1 MILLFIAVCLLVSF
15 VFSGIEAGIFSVN
28 RVRLA
33 HQAKQRDPAALKL
46 ERLISRPDRLLVTVL
61 IVTNF
66 ANISA
71 LILVTQHL
79 VATYG
84 ANGYW
89 IALGIYLPVFL
100 LGLELI
106 PKSLFRRFPY
116 RALAAL
122 AEPLR
127 IANLLLAPMHI
138 VGEAIQ
144 RLMGGKD
151 TAMQQRLYLARED
164 FKYFAEEGERSGSLT
179 KVESELI
186 SNVVDFRGETAK
198 DVMVPLDPAR
208 MIAAS
213 APISELLLRSA
224 DMHQDRWLVR
234 DEKDTIIGVVSA
246 FDVLMAGRR
255 DVQVSAYTRRVV
267 TVNSNEPAHSVL
279 TKLRAARTTV
289 AVVRG
294 ANDPVGRLTWEDLIR
309 HLVDAANSTN
319 G

>member
-1 MILLFIAVCLLVSF
+1 MIPLIIVICLLVSF

-33 HQAKQRDPAALKL
+33 HQAKQREAAALKL
-46 ERLISRPDRLLVTVL
+46 ERLLARPDRLLVTVL

-71 LILVTQHL
+71 LILVTDRI
-79 VATYG
+79 VARFG
-84 ANGYW
+84 PQGYW
-89 IALGIYLPVFL
+89 LALGIYLPVFL
-100 LGLELI
+100 FGLELL

-127 IANLLLAPMHI
+127 LANLILTPLHFF
-138 VGEAIQ
+138 GEAIQ
-144 RLMGGKD
+144 RLMGGKE

-164 FKYFAEEGERSGSLT
+164 FKYFAEEGERTGALT

-208 MIAAS
+208 MISAS
-213 APISELLLRSA
+213 ANVGELLQLSA
-224 DMHQDRWLVR
+224 GMHQDRWLVR
-234 DEKDTIIGVVSA
+234 DETDKIIGVVSA
-246 FDVLMAGRR
+246 FDALMAGRR
-255 DVQVSAYTRRVV
+255 DVTVSAYTRRVV
-267 TVNSNEPAHSVL
+267 TVGINEPAHSVL

-294 ANDPVGRLTWEDLIR
+294 ANGPIGRLTWEDLIR
-309 HLVDAANSTN
+309 RLVDAAST
-319 G
+319 